1 MARLGKRER
10 AHLRERDALERGTND
25 ASAHRRAALTDL
37 TPIHT
42 SWQDPWP
49 IGKASVKWGYTG
61 ATAGRIHRQ
70 KD

>member
-10 AHLRERDALERGTND
+10 RALRERDSLERDTRKGEAD
-25 ASAHRRAALTDL
+25 RRRALTDL

-61 ATAGRIHRQ
+61 ATASRIHRQ
-70 KD
+70 KG